1 LPHPAGLPPILAIV
15 AVLGCA
21 GLLVWFYQAL
31 FPRPARWTLIGAAF
45 VLGMVITAG
54 YASILPPASERLIG
68 ITDAWSA
75 LQAMALAAGIP
86 EEAVK
91 LLALVITLVIFRKG
105 LTPAEAFQ
113 AGLVVAL
120 GFAALENLQ
129 YARALPEAA
138 EWVALGRGIVA
149 SFVHSMM
156 AMFMGTFIAAYIRRG
171 GPDLRSW
178 RRLDL
183 VVAGYAIA
191 ALAHSLFDWGL
202 VRPLLEYF
210 RTQEIKPE
218 TLVEAL
224 PIAIPCVLGV
234 IICALILFVRQ
245 LKLCGAEFD
254 GVLQGI
260 DSFDNGRAQLYER
273 HLALRRRWRKV
284 GNIMLGIGVL
294 GTIGSVVAIVAAS
307 MAMQDQPQP
316 TDLSQVS
323 PEQLRA
329 SVIMTVALIFSPM
342 LILIGI
348 LVRQKQ

>member
-1 LPHPAGLPPILAIV
+1 VPHPAGFPPILAIV
-15 AVLGCA
+15 AVFACA
-21 GLLVWFYQAL
+21 ALLVWFYQAL
-31 FPRPARWTLIGAAF
+31 FPRPARWPLIGAAF

-75 LQAMALAAGIP
+75 LRAMALAAGIP

-91 LLALVITLVIFRKG
+91 LLALVIVLVLFRKG

-156 AMFMGTFIAAYIRRG
+156 AMFMGTFIAATIRRG

-183 VVAGYAIA
+183 VAAGYAVA

-210 RTQEIKPE
+210 RTEQIKPE

-234 IICALILFVRQ
+234 IIGALILFVRQ
-245 LKLCGAEFD
+245 LKICGREFD
-254 GVLQGI
+254 EAHKDEVG
-260 DSFDNGRAQLYER
+260 SAAYER

-284 GNIMLGIGVL
+284 GTVLLAIGVV
-294 GTIGSVVAIVAAS
+294 GTIGSVIAIVAAS
-307 MAMQDQPQP
+307 VAMQGQPQP

-329 SVIMTVALIFSPM
+329 SVIMTVVLIFAPM

>member
-1 LPHPAGLPPILAIV
+1 MPHPAGFPPILAIV

-21 GLLVWFYQAL
+21 GLLIWFYQAL

-45 VLGMVITAG
+45 VVGMAITAG
-54 YASILPPASERLIG
+54 YASMLPPASERLIG

-75 LQAMALAAGIP
+75 LEAMALAAGIP

-91 LLALVITLVIFRKG
+91 LLALVIVLVIFRKG

-129 YARALPEAA
+129 YARALPEEAA
-138 EWVALGRGIVA
+138 VWIALGRGIVA

-171 GPDLRSW
+171 DW

-183 VVAGYAIA
+183 IVAGYAVA

-234 IICALILFVRQ
+234 IIGALILFVRQ
-245 LKLCGAEFD
+245 LKICGREYDEAEKAAIVD
-254 GVLQGI
+254 DAGSQ
-260 DSFDNGRAQLYER
+260 AYER

-284 GNIMLGIGVL
+284 GAVLLAIGVI
-294 GTIGSVVAIVAAS
+294 GTIGSIIAIVAAS
-307 MAMQDQPQP
+307 IAMQDQPQP

-329 SVIMTVALIFSPM
+329 SVIMTVALIFAPM

>member
-1 LPHPAGLPPILAIV
+1 VPHPAGFPPILAIV
-15 AVLGCA
+15 AVFACA
-21 GLLVWFYQAL
+21 GLLTWFYQAL
-31 FPRPARWTLIGAAF
+31 FPRPARWPLIGVAF
-45 VLGMVITAG
+45 VAGMAITAG
-54 YASILPPASERLIG
+54 YAAILPPASERLIG

-75 LQAMALAAGIP
+75 LQAMALAAGLP

-91 LLALVITLVIFRKG
+91 LLALMITLVIFRKG

-138 EWVALGRGIVA
+138 EWIALGRGMVA

-156 AMFMGTFIAAYIRRG
+156 AMFVGTFIAAFVRRG
-171 GPDLRSW
+171 GWKRW
-178 RRLDL
+178 DL
-183 VVAGYAIA
+183 VVAGYAVA

-210 RTQEIKPE
+210 RTQQIKPE
-218 TLVEAL
+218 TLVDAL

-234 IICALILFVRQ
+234 IIGALILFVRQ
-245 LKLCGAEFD
+245 LKIC
-254 GVLQGI
+254 
-260 DSFDNGRAQLYER
+260 GRAFDEAYKDEAGSEAYQR

-284 GNIMLGIGVL
+284 GAVMLGIGVL
-294 GTIGSVVAIVAAS
+294 GTIGTIVAIVVAS
-307 MAMQDQPQP
+307 IAMQGQPEP

-329 SVIMTVALIFSPM
+329 SVIMTVALIFAPM

>member
-1 LPHPAGLPPILAIV
+1 MPHPAGFPPILAIV
-15 AVLGCA
+15 AVFACA
-21 GLLVWFYQAL
+21 GLLTWFYQAL
-31 FPRPARWTLIGAAF
+31 FPRPARWPLIGVAF
-45 VLGMVITAG
+45 VAGMAITAG
-54 YASILPPASERLIG
+54 YAAILPPASERLIG

-75 LQAMALAAGIP
+75 LQAMALAAGLP

-91 LLALVITLVIFRKG
+91 LLALMITLVIFRKG

-138 EWVALGRGIVA
+138 EWIALGRGMVA

-156 AMFMGTFIAAYIRRG
+156 AMFVGTFIAAFVRRG
-171 GPDLRSW
+171 GWKRW
-178 RRLDL
+178 DL
-183 VVAGYAIA
+183 VVAGYAVA

-210 RTQEIKPE
+210 RTQQIKPE
-218 TLVEAL
+218 TLVDAL

-234 IICALILFVRQ
+234 IIGALILFVRQ
-245 LKLCGAEFD
+245 LKIC
-254 GVLQGI
+254 
-260 DSFDNGRAQLYER
+260 GRAFDEAYKDEAGSEAYQR

-284 GNIMLGIGVL
+284 GAVMLGIGVL
-294 GTIGSVVAIVAAS
+294 GTIGTIVAIVVAS
-307 MAMQDQPQP
+307 IAMQGQPEP

-329 SVIMTVALIFSPM
+329 SVIMTVALIFAPM

>member
-1 LPHPAGLPPILAIV
+1 LPHPAGFPPFLAIV
-15 AVLGCA
+15 AVLACA
-21 GLLVWFYQAL
+21 ALLTAFYQAL
-31 FPRPARWTLIGAAF
+31 FPRPARWSMIGTAF
-45 VLGMVITAG
+45 VLGMLITAG
-54 YASILPPASERLIG
+54 YASMLAPASERLIG

-91 LLALVITLVIFRKG
+91 LLALIITLVIFRKG

-171 GPDLRSW
+171 DW

-183 VVAGYAIA
+183 VAGGYVVA

-202 VRPLLEYF
+202 VRPLLEYL
-210 RTQEIKPE
+210 RTEKIQPE
-218 TLVEAL
+218 TLVQAL

-245 LKLCGAEFD
+245 LKICGREYDAAQQAAVFD
-254 GVLQGI
+254 EAGG
-260 DSFDNGRAQLYER
+260 AAYER
-273 HLALRRRWRKV
+273 HLVLRRRWRKV
-284 GNIMLGIGVL
+284 GTIILAVGVV
-294 GTIGSVVAIVAAS
+294 GTIGSVVAVVMAS
-307 MAMQDQPQP
+307 FAMQGQPQP
-316 TDLSQVS
+316 TELSQVS
-323 PEQLRA
+323 PEELRA
-329 SVIMTVALIFSPM
+329 SIIMTVALIFSPM
-342 LILIGI
+342 LILFGI

>member
-1 LPHPAGLPPILAIV
+1 MPHPAGIPPILAIV
-15 AVLGCA
+15 AVFACA
-21 GLLVWFYQAL
+21 GLLIWFYQAL

-45 VLGMVITAG
+45 VVGMAITAG

-91 LLALVITLVIFRKG
+91 LLALMIVLVIFRKG

-138 EWVALGRGIVA
+138 EWIALGRGMVA

-156 AMFMGTFIAAYIRRG
+156 AMFVGSFIAAYIRRG
-171 GPDLRSW
+171 DW

-183 VVAGYAIA
+183 VAAGYAVA

-218 TLVEAL
+218 TLLEAL

-234 IICALILFVRQ
+234 IIAALILFVRQ
-245 LKLCGAEFD
+245 LKICGREYDAAHQDAAGSE
-254 GVLQGI
+254 
-260 DSFDNGRAQLYER
+260 AYER

-284 GNIMLGIGVL
+284 GTVMLAIGVV
-294 GTIGSVVAIVAAS
+294 GTIGSIIAIVAAS
-307 MAMQDQPQP
+307 LAMQGQPQP

-329 SVIMTVALIFSPM
+329 SVIMTVALIFAPM

>member
-1 LPHPAGLPPILAIV
+1 LPVPAGIPPILAIV
-15 AVLGCA
+15 AVFACA
-21 GLLVWFYQAL
+21 GLFIWFYQAL
-31 FPRPARWTLIGAAF
+31 FPRKARWALIGAAF
-45 VLGMVITAG
+45 VAGMAITAG
-54 YASILPPASERLIG
+54 YAALLPPASERLIG

-75 LQAMALAAGIP
+75 LEAMALAAGLP

-91 LLALVITLVIFRKG
+91 LLALLIVLAIFRRG

-138 EWVALGRGIVA
+138 EWVALGRGMVA

-156 AMFMGTFIAAYIRRG
+156 AMFMGTFIAAFVRRG
-171 GPDLRSW
+171 GW
-178 RRLDL
+178 RRWDL
-183 VVAGYAIA
+183 VAAGYAVA

-210 RTQEIKPE
+210 RTQEIQPQ
-218 TLVEAL
+218 TLMEAL

-234 IICALILFVRQ
+234 IVCALILFVRT
-245 LKLCGAEFD
+245 LRICGREDPLAED
-254 GVLQGI
+254 P
-260 DSFDNGRAQLYER
+260 A
-273 HLALRRRWRKV
+273 HLAVRRRWRKTGDVMIVIGAMGLV
-284 GNIMLGIGVL
+284 GSI
-294 GTIGSVVAIVAAS
+294 VAIVAAS
-307 MAMQDQPQP
+307 FAMQDQPQP

-323 PEQLRA
+323 PEELRA

-342 LILIGI
+342 LVLIGI

>member
-1 LPHPAGLPPILAIV
+1 MPHPAGFPPILAIV
-15 AVLGCA
+15 AVLACA
-21 GLLVWFYQAL
+21 GLLTYFYQSL
-31 FPRPARWTLIGAAF
+31 FPRPARWPLIGAAF
-45 VLGMVITAG
+45 VLGMAITAG
-54 YASILPPASERLIG
+54 YAWILPPASERLIG

-75 LQAMALAAGIP
+75 LEAMALAAGIP

-91 LLALVITLVIFRKG
+91 LLATMIVLLLFHRG

-156 AMFMGTFIAAYIRRG
+156 AMFMGTFIAAFIRSG
-171 GPDLRSW
+171 W
-178 RRLDL
+178 RRWDFVLY
-183 VVAGYAIA
+183 GYAIA

-210 RTQEIKPE
+210 RTEQIKPE
-218 TLVEAL
+218 TVMEAL

-234 IICALILFVRQ
+234 MITAMILFVRE
-245 LKLCGAEFD
+245 LRLCGREYDAE
-254 GVLQGI
+254 QRTAII
-260 DSFDNGRAQLYER
+260 DEAGTRAFER
-273 HLALRRRWRKV
+273 HLALRRRWRKAGDV
-284 GNIMLGIGVL
+284 VIVIG
-294 GTIGSVVAIVAAS
+294 GMGFIGSIVALVIAG
-307 MAMQDQPQP
+307 MAMKDQPQP

-323 PEQLRA
+323 PEELRA
-329 SVIMTVALIFSPM
+329 SVVATVALLFSPM
-342 LILIGI
+342 LALFGI
-348 LVRQKQ
+348 LVRFKQ

>member
-1 LPHPAGLPPILAIV
+1 LAIV
-15 AVLGCA
+15 AVLACA
-21 GLLVWFYQAL
+21 GLLIWFYQSL
-31 FPRPARWTLIGAAF
+31 FPRPARWLLIGAAF
-45 VLGMVITAG
+45 VLGMLNTAG
-54 YASILPPASERLIG
+54 NASILPPASERLVG

-91 LLALVITLVIFRKG
+91 LLALMIVLVIFRRG

-129 YARALPEAA
+129 YARALPDAA
-138 EWVALGRGIVA
+138 EWVALGRGVVA

-156 AMFMGTFIAAYIRRG
+156 AMFMGTFIAAFVRRG
-171 GPDLRSW
+171 GWKRW
-178 RRLDL
+178 DL
-183 VVAGYAIA
+183 VVAGYAVA

-218 TLVEAL
+218 TVMEAL

-234 IICALILFVRQ
+234 IIGALILFVRQ
-245 LKLCGAEFD
+245 LKICGREYEEAQRD
-254 GVLQGI
+254 GVSDDAGGQAL
-260 DSFDNGRAQLYER
+260 ER
-273 HLALRRRWRKV
+273 HLAVKRRWRKV
-284 GNIMLGIGVL
+284 GNVILIVGII
-294 GTIGSVVAIVAAS
+294 GTAGSIVAVVAAS
-307 MAMQDQPQP
+307 LALQGQPQP
-316 TDLSQVS
+316 TGPDQVS

-329 SVIMTVALIFSPM
+329 SIIMTVALVFSPM
-342 LILIGI
+342 LMLFGI

>member
-1 LPHPAGLPPILAIV
+1 
-15 AVLGCA
+15 
-21 GLLVWFYQAL
+21 
-31 FPRPARWTLIGAAF
+31 
-45 VLGMVITAG
+45 
-54 YASILPPASERLIG
+54 
-68 ITDAWSA
+68 
-75 LQAMALAAGIP
+75 
-86 EEAVK
+86 
-91 LLALVITLVIFRKG
+91 
-105 LTPAEAFQ
+105 
-113 AGLVVAL
+113 
-120 GFAALENLQ
+120 
-129 YARALPEAA
+129 
-138 EWVALGRGIVA
+138 
-149 SFVHSMM
+149 
-156 AMFMGTFIAAYIRRG
+156 
-171 GPDLRSW
+171 
-178 RRLDL
+178 LDL

-245 LKLCGAEFD
+245 LKICGREYDAAQQAAVFD
-254 GVLQGI
+254 DAG
-260 DSFDNGRAQLYER
+260 SHAYER

-284 GNIMLGIGVL
+284 GNIMLGIGVI

-329 SVIMTVALIFSPM
+329 SVIMTVALIFAPM